1 MARDMKHTVGT
12 HLCYIPMITIIF
24 IFAHKQSW
32 LVLEVAFEIFDDLKV
47 TCRTDSAGAGRL
59 YNLGREYIS
68 SVVEVVKRLVKGGQN
83 ADGPGRR

>member
-1 MARDMKHTVGT
+1 M
-12 HLCYIPMITIIF
+12 
-24 IFAHKQSW
+24 
-32 LVLEVAFEIFDDLKV
+32 LEVAFEIFDDLKV

-83 ADGPGRR
+83 ADVPGRR